1 MAATGDAPER
11 IAEAHGLTQVN
22 DDAELEGWIT
32 AVLAEHPAEA
42 ERYLKGDR
50 KLQGVFVGHVMKKSK
65 GRADPKRLNQL
76 LAARTSG

>member
-1 MAATGDAPER
+1 M
-11 IAEAHGLTQVN
+11 N
-22 DDAELEGWIT
+22 DDAELDRWIVE
-32 AVLAEHPAEA
+32 ALAEHPAEA

-76 LAARTSG
+76 LATRITG